1 MQVRGSIEY
10 RMLSFSVPHRAHE
23 VGEDMVL
30 LPSELLSRKYTCKYL
45 LKVSSIQVFILA
57 SQRAEMAYPTPAR
70 RKLGQEEGEI

>member
-30 LPSELLSRKYTCKYL
+30 LSSEIWSRKYTCKYL
-45 LKVSSIQVFILA
+45 
-57 SQRAEMAYPTPAR
+57 
-70 RKLGQEEGEI
+70 